1 MFFENTYKKYLK
13 IIKKDKIFNKIVS
26 VIEYN
31 YHLTLHEQQKVAAM
45 ALIMGNIIDMK
56 TGEGKTFSGLLAA
69 CYMAIKKRKVHIISS
84 NDYLSK
90 RDYDSSK
97 KVFSHFNITSEYIT
111 SSCSF
116 EKKKTAY
123 KSDVVYATAQTFV
136 FDYLREIHTYNEGA
150 LLGIEQDFVIID
162 EADSVL
168 IDQALSPFSNSQDDQ
183 GDNRVFLF
191 FNDIADN
198 FVVDSDFTID
208 PLTNKIKLEESGY
221 LKLEDIF
228 IKNEILKDSKHLYL
242 NSNISNI
249 ALLINSLKAKH
260 TLKKDKDYSLIDN
273 EVIIID
279 PVTGRLLTKN
289 QRWSNGL
296 HQAVEAKEG
305 IQPKNS
311 QKTTSSISFQ
321 NFFKKYKLI
330 SAMSGTAI
338 SDADE
343 YNDVYGL
350 NIINVP
356 TFSKSKRIYNSDLVF
371 INKNYKKNYLFNEII
386 LKNTKKR
393 PILIATTS
401 VSESE
406 ELSSFLYEKNIEHNL
421 INAKNKSEEA
431 DLISKAG
438 LLGQITVCTNM
449 AGRGTD
455 ITLGFDLSSKQH
467 INDIGGLLI
476 IGYGRSYEKRVDE
489 QLTGRCARQGDNGEV
504 QFLLSFDD
512 ELADKLPKKHYQKLF
527 KLMSEDE
534 SSGLRNANLSN
545 SFSIIQDKK
554 HISDLENR
562 KNMIIYDDIV
572 QEQRDVFYYF
582 RKKIFDMNDINDVF
596 NFIKNNFINDYFSDF
611 IKEIENNE
619 KAIDIL
625 KNNIKNTFFID
636 IPIEKIKYKKVFD
649 KSHLKELNDV
659 FSKAFTAKFN
669 YIENSSKNIINL
681 NFCDYMKINL
691 FANLDNIWFEYNQ
704 NLETLKNNIKLRS
717 TANIKPIDEFT
728 EESFFLFEQFLN
740 KIYFK
745 LMYVL
750 LDNNHFK
757 NFNNILEKQQKG
769 KEVDAS

>member
-31 YHLTLHEQQKVAAM
+31 YNLTLHEQQKVAAM

-242 NSNISNI
+242 NNNISNI

-371 INKNYKKNYLFNEII
+371 INKDYKKNYLFNEII

-636 IPIEKIKYKKVFD
+636 IPIEKIKYKRIFD

-717 TANIKPIDEFT
+717 TANIKPINEFT

-769 KEVDAS
+769 KELDAS